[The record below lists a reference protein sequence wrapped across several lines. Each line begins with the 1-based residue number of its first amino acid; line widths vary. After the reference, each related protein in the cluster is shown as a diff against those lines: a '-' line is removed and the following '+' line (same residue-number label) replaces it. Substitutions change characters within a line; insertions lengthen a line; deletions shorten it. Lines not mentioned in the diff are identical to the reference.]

1 MIIHAPQLRGMV
13 FGVGV
18 VHKVTLHP
26 GGRAFEVREH
36 ETVLAAALRQGVH
49 LPDGC
54 RNGSCGVCRAHLAA
68 GTVRYPHG
76 PPLGLTA
83 GERRAG
89 DVLLCR
95 AVPDSDLT
103 LDAQEVAA
111 AADLAVKTLPCR
123 VAGMRPLAPEI
134 MALSLR
140 LPPVEQLAFLPG
152 QYIDV
157 LLPGGQ
163 RRSFSLANPPHDDA
177 LLEIHVG
184 LVPGGRFSEEVF
196 RHMQPGALLEI
207 QGPLGTFFLQEDSP
221 RPVLMVAGGT
231 GFAPCKAMLR
241 HLFEN
246 RVPRQITLYW
256 GARRPG
262 DLYELAQ
269 AEQWLREQTDFR
281 FVPVLSEPQ
290 TQDHWTGRRG
300 WVHEAVLADH
310 ADLSV
315 YDIYLA
321 GPPAMV
327 RAARQSFLL
336 KGADPAHIFSDA
348 FDYAPEVR
356 AALEKA
362 AARA

>member
-1 MIIHAPQLRGMV
+1 MV
-13 FGVGV
+13 W
-18 VHKVTLHP
+18 KVTLVP
-26 GGRAFEVREH
+26 GGRSFEVRDH

-54 RNGSCGVCRAHLAA
+54 RNGSCGVCRAHLAS
-68 GTVRYPHG
+68 GRVRYPHG

-83 GERRAG
+83 FERNAG

-95 AVPDSDLT
+95 AVPVTDLV

-111 AADLAVKTLPCR
+111 AADLVIKTLPCR
-123 VAGMRPLAPEI
+123 VARMQPLTHEV
-134 MALSLR
+134 MALHLR
-140 LPPVEQLAFLPG
+140 LPPVEALKFLPG

-163 RRSFSLANPPHDDA
+163 RRSFSLANPPHDSA
-177 LLEIHVG
+177 HLEIHVG

-196 RHMQPGALLEI
+196 RRMQLGALLEI
-207 QGPLGTFFLQEDSP
+207 QGPLGSFFLQENSTCSL
-221 RPVLMVAGGT
+221 LMVAGGT
-231 GFAPCKAMLR
+231 GYAPCKAMLR

-246 RVPRQITLYW
+246 HIKCPVTLYW
-256 GARRPG
+256 GARSQA
-262 DLYELAQ
+262 DLYEQMQ
-269 AEQWLREQTDFR
+269 AEQWAREQADFR

-290 TQDHWTGRRG
+290 PGDQWTGRRG
-300 WVHEAVLADH
+300 RVHEAVLADY
-310 ADLSV
+310 AEFSKC
-315 YDIYLA
+315 DIYLA

-327 RAARQSFLL
+327 RGTRQSLLL

-356 AALEKA
+356 AVLEKA
-362 AARA
+362 AAAP